1 MKKQKIC
8 IIGGSLTGLVTA
20 LGLSKLNCDIDLVIG
35 NTRPNVKSNRTV
47 AVSENNFYFLNKL
60 KISKSFKK
68 KLWPCSIMKL
78 YTEAKNGNFSE
89 VFELN
94 NDNKK
99 KKILYMFENSK
110 MIHLMIEKIKKIK
123 SISIKNHKRIH
134 EIVNSGLL
142 KSIKFD
148 NSRSKYNLIIICTG
162 SNSDLVKN
170 IFKDKIIENS
180 YKEASFTSILS
191 HKSIKNN
198 TARQIFL
205 NNDILALLPISNN
218 KTSVVFSVKKN
229 MLRESDLLLKKKI
242 KSYANKY
249 FKKITFKSQLEFKNL
264 NFLIRS
270 QYYQDRILLFGDALH
285 VVHPFAGQGFNMVL
299 RDLSSLE
306 KVLKN
311 RIKLGM
317 DIGSPDV
324 LLEFSQKAKPANLIY
339 SLGID
344 LLKSFFSY
352 NSQPVKKT
360 RNKIIQ
366 QIDKSE
372 IIKNLFFNFAN
383 QGLKF

>member
-8 IIGGSLTGLVTA
+8 IIGGSLAALTTA
-20 LGLSKLNCDIDLVIG
+20 ISLSKLKCDIDLITG
-35 NTRPNVKSNRTV
+35 PKDIDLKSSRTL
-47 AVSENNFYFLNKL
+47 ALSESNLNYL
-60 KISKSFKK
+60 KQLGVLGTSDKIF
-68 KLWPCSIMKL
+68 WPCSAMKL
-78 YTEAKNGNFSE
+78 YTGNRNNEFSKI
-89 VFELN
+89 FEIN
-94 NDNKK
+94 NDLKK
-99 KKILYMFENSK
+99 EKILYMFENK
-110 MIHLMIEKIKKIK
+110 KILKKLMEKIKKIK
-123 SISIKNHKRIH
+123 IISVKNNEKVS
-134 EIVNSGLL
+134 EIENFGLL
-142 KSIKFD
+142 KNVKFNKIKY
-148 NSRSKYNLIIICTG
+148 KYNLIIICSG
-162 SNSDLVKN
+162 NNSNLVKKF
-170 IFKDKIIENS
+170 FKNKFIENS
-180 YKEASFTSILS
+180 YKETSITTILNHS
-191 HKSIKNN
+191 SNKNN
-198 TARQIFL
+198 VARQIFL
-205 NNDILALLPISNN
+205 DNEILAFLPLSNS
-218 KTSVVFSVKKN
+218 KTSVVWSVKKN
-229 MLRESDLLLKKKI
+229 ILKKNDLLLKKKI